1 MLVYYLR
8 TTNVCVSRH
17 ALFERA
23 VTARVSTVAMRVAR
37 VFASLVTAPVGP
49 SSRARPRRPP
59 ARFPTRC
66 GEGAK
71 GKKKGGASSSNAN
84 APERLDRLLSRL
96 GYCTRAEAKRWA
108 RDGRVLL
115 HGEPVARAE
124 AKVTPRDV
132 LIDGE
137 PAEAPDGLLA
147 LMHKPRGRV
156 CGHDASEGTSVY
168 DLLPER
174 WRARRPGVE
183 TIGRLDKDTTGL
195 LLLTDDGDLLH
206 RLASPKKRVEKV
218 YELVVD
224 APIPRDAVDLFASGS
239 LTLTGEKKPCLPAKL
254 IVSERAD
261 HNRTRASLSV
271 TEGKFHQVKRMMRAV
286 GCEVTALHRES
297 FGGMALSRM
306 ELREG
311 EVRVLSRETA
321 LELIGIGG
329 GGPAADD
336 G

>member
-1 MLVYYLR
+1 
-8 TTNVCVSRH
+8 
-17 ALFERA
+17 
-23 VTARVSTVAMRVAR
+23 MRVAR

-84 APERLDRLLSRL
+84 APERLDRLLGRL

-156 CGHDASEGTSVY
+156 CGHDASEGPSVY
-168 DLLPER
+168 DLLP
-174 WRARRPGVE
+174 
-183 TIGRLDKDTTGL
+183 
-195 LLLTDDGDLLH
+195 
-206 RLASPKKRVEKV
+206 
-218 YELVVD
+218 
-224 APIPRDAVDLFASGS
+224 
-239 LTLTGEKKPCLPAKL
+239 
-254 IVSERAD
+254 
-261 HNRTRASLSV
+261 
-271 TEGKFHQVKRMMRAV
+271 
-286 GCEVTALHRES
+286 
-297 FGGMALSRM
+297 
-306 ELREG
+306 
-311 EVRVLSRETA
+311 
-321 LELIGIGG
+321 
-329 GGPAADD
+329 
-336 G
+336 